1 MKIFPFIPPLIY
13 LCAVLVSTLGLSVML
28 GWYWRL
34 PSLIQLHPTFVP
46 MQFNT
51 ALGFV
56 LLGTGL
62 LLLSWQK
69 KVAIALAICVLIL
82 GGVTL
87 MEYAFGLN
95 LFLDELFMRHY
106 IVVATSHPGR
116 MAPNTALCFVLSGLA
131 LLLIANPGYRHNL
144 LGGSFFGAWVM
155 GLGTVAGLGYV
166 SNIETA
172 YGWGKLTQMALH
184 TSGGFMLVGLMLIL
198 QARELSLKIHQKVS
212 DFFFPLTLLWLGL
225 TLTVALWQ
233 AFFSKKL
240 MLFETSQWERLA
252 HPLALGVLILGGS
265 LSIVLAIA
273 VWFAIRLQTQV
284 EALKKA
290 QKKILR
296 LNQQLEELSYQDGLT
311 NIANRRFFDIIL
323 TKEWQRAFRY
333 HYPLALIMIDID
345 FFKAYNDYYG
355 HQKGDECIQKVAA
368 IINSMA
374 RRTTDLA
381 ARYGGE
387 EFILLLTNIDRAGA
401 ETVAQDL
408 TQAVAQAEIP
418 HPKSTISNYVTVSI
432 GIHVTQPNFQG
443 DMGHFIFQADQAL
456 YQAKRAGRNRTIV
469 AG

>member
-13 LCAVLVSTLGLSVML
+13 LCAILVSTLGLSVML

-225 TLTVALWQ
+225 TLTVVLWQ

-252 HPLALGVLILGGS
+252 HPLTLGVLILGGS